1 MPKCLI
7 IDDMHPAIFP
17 FLEEVGFTIEYSPE
31 IERNEVL
38 QIVGKY
44 EGIVV
49 RSKLKLDKSFLA
61 KANQLKFIARA
72 GSGKDNID
80 EVEAEKLGIQL
91 LNAPE
96 GNRDAVAEHAIGLM
110 LNLLNNI
117 RIADQEV
124 RRGIW
129 NREPN
134 RGTEL
139 GFKKVGIIGYGNT
152 GRAISKKLASFGCEI
167 LAYDSNPE
175 QVPEVGSRL
184 VDMETIFAEAEILSL
199 HIPLNEQ
206 NKHLVTKEFFA
217 RFAKP
222 IWFVNTARGELVKTQ
237 DLIDALKTRKVLGA
251 GLDVLENEKLEK
263 YSEQEKAQ
271 FAELAVFPNVI
282 FSPHIAGWT
291 HESYRKISEV
301 LGQKIKNLYTNN
313 GRSNQANNSLIA

>member
-1 MPKCLI
+1 MSKCLI
-7 IDDMHPAIFP
+7 IDDMHPALFP
-17 FLEEVGFTIEYSPE
+17 FLEEAGLTIDYRPE
-31 IERNEVL
+31 MESTEIV
-38 QIVGKY
+38 QIVGEY

-49 RSKLKLDKSFLA
+49 RGKLRLDKSFFE
-61 KANQLKFIARA
+61 KATKLKFVARA

-80 EVEAEKLGIQL
+80 EIEAERLGIAL

-96 GNRDAVAEHAIGLM
+96 GNRDAVAEHAIGML

-117 RIADQEV
+117 KIADQEV
-124 RRGIW
+124 RSGIW
-129 NREPN
+129 KREPN
-134 RGTEL
+134 RGNEL

-152 GRAISKKLASFGCEI
+152 GRAISKRLASFGCEI
-167 LAYDSNPE
+167 LAYDTNPE

-206 NKHLVTKEFFA
+206 NKHLVTKDFFA

-222 IWFVNTARGELVKTQ
+222 IWFLNTARGELVKTE
-237 DLIDALKTRKVLGA
+237 DLIAALKTGKVLGA
-251 GLDVLENEKLEK
+251 GLDVLENEKLDK

-271 FAELAVFPNVI
+271 LAELASFPHVI

-301 LGQKIKNLYTNN
+301 LGQKIKNFYK
-313 GRSNQANNSLIA
+313 I